1 MTIKQKN
8 TKISCLK
15 CKTQKAPSSFYVNT
29 HPLFAEDMLQIPVCK
44 NCIQKFINES
54 EDEKEYFNRV
64 VLVLSFLNKPFLSN
78 EWTNVK
84 QLWEKYIP
92 PISSLPQHKK
102 SQFKDST
109 FLQLTESSAA
119 IEDVEDEHMEFDMDV
134 DIQELHQYWGRSY
147 SKEDYEFLEEEKM
160 KLMSSFECPDYGM
173 EMIMRDIC
181 FINLDIEKIRG
192 EQRANGSTE
201 ISKLIKIRSD
211 LMNDAKMKPIQA
223 TGAEAND
230 QLSFGV
236 LIKKWEN
243 DKPVPKALDDE
254 MKTYIDTYMVGHLA
268 KMEGLNNELTDK
280 YDKALSDF
288 TINFKDINKDDD
300 YEDD

>member
-1 MTIKQKN
+1 MSTTKKNKKIVCMGCGSEKVPANFYMNSNPLFSSEMKQLP
-8 TKISCLK
+8 I
-15 CKTQKAPSSFYVNT
+15 CKT
-29 HPLFAEDMLQIPVCK
+29 
-44 NCIQKFINES
+44 CIQKYISESSNES
-54 EDEKEYFNRV
+54 EYFNRV
-64 VLVLSFLNKPFLSN
+64 VLVLALLNKPYLNS
-78 EWTNVK
+78 EWINLEK
-84 QLWEKYIP
+84 SWEKYIP

-109 FLQLTESSAA
+109 FFLNEGKQ
-119 IEDVEDEHMEFDMDV
+119 VEVNEKDFEFDSEV
-134 DIQELHQYWGRSY
+134 DIQELFSYWGKGY
-147 SKEDYEFLEEEKM
+147 SKEQYEFLEEEKM

-230 QLSFGV
+230 QLTFGV

-243 DKPVPKALDDE
+243 DKPVPKALEDE
-254 MKTYIDTYMVGHLA
+254 MKMYIDTYMVGHLA
-268 KMEGLNNELTDK
+268 KMEGLNNEMTEK
-280 YDKALSDF
+280 YDKAIGDY
-288 TINFKDINKDDD
+288 TINFKDVNKDDEF
-300 YEDD
+300 EDE